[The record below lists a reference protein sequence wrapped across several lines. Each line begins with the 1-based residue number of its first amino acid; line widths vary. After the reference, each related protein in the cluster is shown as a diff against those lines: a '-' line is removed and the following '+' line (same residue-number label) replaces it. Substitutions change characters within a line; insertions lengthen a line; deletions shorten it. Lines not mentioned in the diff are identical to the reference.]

1 MSTTQSPQDEIA
13 AMQATLA
20 RHDEDLERIKQ
31 RMLESEESTRA
42 LLENIVAELTAT
54 RDSIAQELRAVHERL
69 DAHTSILNVHTERL
83 DAHTERLDAQAA
95 AQANTDLEIASI
107 KEMLAALVARTDA
120 IVEDISAMSRTLTE
134 TNSRVG
140 NLAGTRYERRIARI
154 ICRRPSR
161 TIGLTQP
168 QLLHTDWG
176 ETDTALLTLLS
187 DADTITDDEYEDL
200 LASDI
205 ILAGQNAAGQN
216 AYAVVEIGITVSSID
231 VNRAARRARALAGA
245 TGAACTA
252 IVVGSEIPDA
262 ERERATGAE
271 VSIISITE
279 RTD

>member
-1 MSTTQSPQDEIA
+1 METFQQP
-13 AMQATLA
+13 
-20 RHDEDLERIKQ
+20 HQ
-31 RMLESEESTRA
+31 R
-42 LLENIVAELTAT
+42 
-54 RDSIAQELRAVHERL
+54 
-69 DAHTSILNVHTERL
+69 
-83 DAHTERLDAQAA
+83 
-95 AQANTDLEIASI
+95 
-107 KEMLAALVARTDA
+107 
-120 IVEDISAMSRTLTE
+120 
-134 TNSRVG
+134 
-140 NLAGTRYERRIARI
+140 NLAGIRYERRVGRI
-154 ICRRPSR
+154 RLSPAQAAPAP
-161 TIGLTQP
+161 LTQP
-168 QLLHTDWG
+168 QEMHTDWG